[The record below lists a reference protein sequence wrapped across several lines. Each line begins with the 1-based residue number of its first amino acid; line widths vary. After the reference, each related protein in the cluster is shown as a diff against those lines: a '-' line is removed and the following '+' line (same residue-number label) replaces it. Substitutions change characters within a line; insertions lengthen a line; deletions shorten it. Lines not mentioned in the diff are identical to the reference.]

1 MVFGFLDSLFLQLE
15 KGTSTSSHRA
25 DLSGAPS
32 IDFNHA
38 FNDKLR
44 EFEKNGCRLNERSD
58 CFSCGYPGKILV
70 ECGLYP
76 KHEILIMQSTL
87 RKALGQVKGK
97 ADEAHDL
104 TVDELYNLPQRVQNP
119 ILVISGNTHNS
130 RLLFVDIE
138 RKGRK
143 MLAALQ
149 VQRQSER
156 GKYAAIVSIYSKP
169 VDSVAMLIE
178 EALAK
183 NTIWH
188 VDREKI
194 KGFLSVTGQ
203 LQLLPRII
211 ESLNGA
217 NIAQKNSESNTLP
230 SKKYSKSLN
239 SSHTLMGNGLVPES
253 LDGQR
258 ETESEIKR
266 ETGGS
271 DLIEVNKRFNQDLVF
286 LSQNRLPKNQIFKL
300 GKPSEKLIEAGV
312 PNFEIELSASRLL
325 SKSKQEEH
333 KFELLEL
340 RNLPILI
347 QNPVAVFRSAT
358 QLGAFVVMLEIE
370 KKGEPFV
377 VALHV
382 KSFSNTQI
390 NSIRSIHYR
399 KAKHLI
405 NWILKK
411 HLLWVDK
418 EKALNWLSKQRYN
431 SADVGHTIKSVTNII
446 KIFAGANNSEQ
457 NSLLGFDDVNEQF
470 NQDLD
475 KLINGILPE
484 SHIFNLG
491 YPGKRLLE
499 AGFYNCPIELRA
511 KTLLAKSSKSYK
523 GSHPFNL
530 ADIKGLPQAINEPI
544 AIFQSLTHANSR
556 VLLVS
561 LASNGVNFVVAVELT
576 RTLKRGGVVVTVN
589 DIRSL
594 YPKDYYK
601 DILKWIVDY
610 DLLLW
615 VDKEKALN
623 WINKLRRTAEVAYL
637 AKGATNIIKNYG
649 FAPKNSKK
657 NDEYNFLGLV
667 NFSRK
672 GSVRTYKFNGEL
684 GKFLGEY
691 DRNRYSIV
699 IRGDKGAGKSR
710 LLYQLIN
717 AFAGKLYRVAFLS
730 LEMGIHSAITQRYKS
745 EYISPANLKRI
756 DITDTVP
763 DYDQLNAICKS
774 YDVVAIDSWTKLR
787 GMDQA
792 DFDRLQKE
800 NPNTIIISIF
810 QSTTSKVT
818 RGGNMPEYDASVV
831 IHVHAGGVAECE
843 KNRFAPTTVTYNV
856 FTKQITSSEVVENA

>member
-1 MVFGFLDSLFLQLE
+1 MSKIQSE
-15 KGTSTSSHRA
+15 
-25 DLSGAPS
+25 PS
-32 IDFNHA
+32 I
-38 FNDKLR
+38 L
-44 EFEKNGCRLNERSD
+44 FELGEAKAVHSNVWNE
-58 CFSCGYPGKILV
+58 K
-70 ECGLYP
+70 
-76 KHEILIMQSTL
+76 
-87 RKALGQVKGK
+87 
-97 ADEAHDL
+97 
-104 TVDELYNLPQRVQNP
+104 
-119 ILVISGNTHNS
+119 
-130 RLLFVDIE
+130 
-138 RKGRK
+138 
-143 MLAALQ
+143 
-149 VQRQSER
+149 
-156 GKYAAIVSIYSKP
+156 
-169 VDSVAMLIE
+169 
-178 EALAK
+178 
-183 NTIWH
+183 
-188 VDREKI
+188 KI

-239 SSHTLMGNGLVPES
+239 SCHALKGNGLAPES

-258 ETESEIKR
+258 KTESEIKR

-271 DLIEVNKRFNQDLVF
+271 DLIEVNKRFNQDLVL
-286 LSQNRLPKNQIFKL
+286 LSQNRLSKNHIFKL
-300 GKPSEKLIEAGV
+300 GKPSAKLIEAGV

-325 SKSKQEEH
+325 RKSKQEEH
-333 KFELLEL
+333 MFELLEL

-347 QNPVAVFRSAT
+347 QNPVAVFSSAT

-382 KSFSNTQI
+382 KSFSSNHV
-390 NSIRSIHYR
+390 NSIRSVHYR

-411 HLLWVDK
+411 HLLWIDN

-446 KIFAGANNSEQ
+446 KKFAGANNTERNITTENTLGLI
-457 NSLLGFDDVNEQF
+457 NSSNQHHARTTIIKGDLSLFGGDDVNEQF
-470 NQDLD
+470 NHELD

-499 AGFYNCPIELRA
+499 AGFCNCPIELRA
-511 KTLLAKSSKSYK
+511 KTLLDKSSKNYK

-556 VLLVS
+556 VLPVS
-561 LASNGVNFVVAVELT
+561 LASNGVNFVVAVELA
-576 RTLKRGGVVVTVN
+576 RALKRGGVVVNVN

-623 WINKLRRTAEVAYL
+623 WISKLRRTAEVAYL
-637 AKGATNIIKNYG
+637 VKGATNIIKNFG
-649 FAPKNSKK
+649 FAPKNNKK
-657 NDEYNFLGLV
+657 SDEYNFLGLV

-672 GSVRTYKFNGEL
+672 SAVRTYKLNGEL

-710 LLYQLIN
+710 LLCQLIN

-730 LEMGIHSAITQRYKS
+730 LEMGIHSAITLRQIQVLS
-745 EYISPANLKRI
+745 LKAIPKKQPR
-756 DITDTVP
+756 P
-763 DYDQLNAICKS
+763 LNTSNICKKIS
-774 YDVVAIDSWTKLR
+774 
-787 GMDQA
+787 
-792 DFDRLQKE
+792 
-800 NPNTIIISIF
+800 NTVQIKI
-810 QSTTSKVT
+810 
-818 RGGNMPEYDASVV
+818 GGFVPY
-831 IHVHAGGVAECE
+831 
-843 KNRFAPTTVTYNV
+843 TTVQGNRQPCLAHH
-856 FTKQITSSEVVENA
+856 TKNHQGNIYYRFPLCRSQPYL